1 MVDAW
6 LGVKFETVLPKTAGT
21 VALAIVLLNDPE
33 TVSSIVAVFETGFE
47 MGLAIGPH
55 LDPKYLLEAAD
66 DLELGLD
73 PMIWQMD
80 LTA

>member
-1 MVDAW
+1 M
-6 LGVKFETVLPKTAGT
+6 
-21 VALAIVLLNDPE
+21 
-33 TVSSIVAVFETGFE
+33 SSIVAVFETGFE

-66 DLELGLD
+66 DLELELD